1 MPFIDVK
8 TNVAVSDEKKE
19 QLKSALGLA
28 ITAIPGKSE
37 SWLMVGVEP
46 EYNLW
51 FKGNSA
57 PAAMVQ
63 VQIFGGASDN
73 ALTTLTSHIT
83 GALTDILGISSD
95 RVYVSYWSTENW
107 GWNGSNF

>member
-8 TNVAVSDEKKE
+8 TNVPVPADKEKSI
-19 QLKSALGLA
+19 KSALGQA
-28 ITAIPGKSE
+28 ITAVPGKSE
-37 SWLMVGVEP
+37 GWLMVGIEP
-46 EYNLW
+46 EYRLY
-51 FKGNSA
+51 FKGENE

-63 VQIFGGASDN
+63 VSIYGSASSS

-83 GALTDILGISSD
+83 GILTDTLGIASD
-95 RVYVSYWSTENW
+95 RIYVAYSSTPDW

>member
-73 ALTTLTSHIT
+73 ALTTLTSHIYSRYFVRQ
-83 GALTDILGISSD
+83 GLCKLLEYGKLGME
-95 RVYVSYWSTENW
+95 W
-107 GWNGSNF
+107 F